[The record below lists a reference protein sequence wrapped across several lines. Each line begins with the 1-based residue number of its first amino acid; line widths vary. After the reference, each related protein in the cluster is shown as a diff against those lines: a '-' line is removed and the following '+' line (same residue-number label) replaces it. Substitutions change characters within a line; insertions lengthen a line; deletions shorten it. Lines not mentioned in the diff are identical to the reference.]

1 MNKVIFDKIQKRL
14 KDKEIRYSVDDN
26 VISVDMRITGAIGTV
41 TVICDVFD
49 KGILSYATLSS

>member
-41 TVICDVFD
+41 TVICDVLD